1 MIILEEG
8 VDVAIKKN
16 KTMEP
21 DCAPFKVLLLNAK
34 PHRLPRLK
42 LTYSL
47 C

>member
-21 DCAPFKVLLLNAK
+21 DYG
-34 PHRLPRLK
+34 RRLK
-42 LTYSL
+42 FY